1 MESLPVL
8 LFKFSSDTFWG
19 ASAFFFGSLY
29 RSYLSDTCK
38 NKTRGSLLL
47 FVAWPTPFEKLTS
60 KCYVRG
66 RKIERGM
73 ASHKYIAKQ
82 RLYHQHLGWPSFYI
96 PGIRWI
102 CFAGAFPDFHQI
114 VAQLLCRSILR
125 WCWCSL
131 LLLLFCSGLKWPT
144 IVYSPRLVRVV
155 ISHKSCV
162 QHNRSWG

>member
-29 RSYLSDTCK
+29 RSYLLDK

-82 RLYHQHLGWPSFYI
+82 RLISSAPWL
-96 PGIRWI
+96 
-102 CFAGAFPDFHQI
+102 
-114 VAQLLCRSILR
+114 AQLLYTWYTLD
-125 WCWCSL
+125 
-131 LLLLFCSGLKWPT
+131 LFCRGFPRFSPDSCAI
-144 IVYSPRLVRVV
+144 IVQEHITLMLMFVV
-155 ISHKSCV
+155 VAVVLFWS
-162 QHNRSWG
+162 